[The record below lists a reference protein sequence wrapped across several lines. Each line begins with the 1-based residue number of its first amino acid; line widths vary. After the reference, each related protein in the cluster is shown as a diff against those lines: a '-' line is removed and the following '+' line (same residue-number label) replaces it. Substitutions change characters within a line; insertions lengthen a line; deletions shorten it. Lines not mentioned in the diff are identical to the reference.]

1 MTSLQVFATIIGS
14 IACVI
19 LMHVI
24 INILEG
30 NDIFD
35 LIPESNIEWIVI
47 IGGYLFYVI
56 VFMFIFMM
64 INDSE
69 KNKQLLQK
77 PEIVQIGTFDGCNVS
92 YVNRGYQVNS
102 FYIAKCNNTE
112 TRTTIE
118 QHPKS
123 GTKITT
129 TIVEK

>member
-19 LMHVI
+19 LMNVI

-35 LIPESNIEWIVI
+35 LIPESNIGWVVI
-47 IGGYLFYVI
+47 IGGYLIWVI
-56 VFMFIFMM
+56 VFMFIFTL

-77 PEIVQIGTFDGCNVS
+77 PEIVQIGIFEGCNVS
-92 YVNRGYQVNS
+92 YVNRGNQVNS

-118 QHPKS
+118 QQPKS

>member
-1 MTSLQVFATIIGS
+1 MTNQEVFAIIIGS
-14 IACVI
+14 IACTVMTI
-19 LMHVI
+19 GL
-24 INILEG
+24 INIIEG
-30 NDIFD
+30 NDFFD
-35 LIPESNIEWIVI
+35 LIPESLIGWSATIISYFLFVI
-47 IGGYLFYVI
+47 LLMI
-56 VFMFIFMM
+56 VFDAKHTF
-64 INDSE
+64 E

-77 PEIVQIGTFDGCNVS
+77 PEIVQIGTFNGCNVS

>member
-14 IACVI
+14 IVCVI

-47 IGGYLFYVI
+47 IGGYLIWVI

>member
-1 MTSLQVFATIIGS
+1 MTSLQVFVTIIGS
-14 IACVI
+14 IVCVI
-19 LMHVI
+19 LMNVV

-35 LIPESNIEWIVI
+35 LIPESNIGWVVI
-47 IGGYLFYVI
+47 IGGYLIWVI
-56 VFMFIFMM
+56 VFMLIFTL

>member
-1 MTSLQVFATIIGS
+1 MVVFNVKHT
-14 IACVI
+14 
-19 LMHVI
+19 
-24 INILEG
+24 
-30 NDIFD
+30 
-35 LIPESNIEWIVI
+35 
-47 IGGYLFYVI
+47 
-56 VFMFIFMM
+56 
-64 INDSE
+64 SE

-77 PEIVQIGTFDGCNVS
+77 PEIVQIGTFNGCNVS

-102 FYIAKCNNTE
+102 FYIAKCNNAE

>member
-35 LIPESNIEWIVI
+35 LIPESNIGWIVI

-56 VFMFIFMM
+56 VFMLIFMM

-92 YVNRGYQVNS
+92 YVNRGNQSDS

-118 QHPKS
+118 QHQKS

>member
-1 MTSLQVFATIIGS
+1 MTNQEVFAIIIGS
-14 IACVI
+14 IACTVMI
-19 LMHVI
+19 IGL
-24 INILEG
+24 INIIEG
-30 NDIFD
+30 NDFFD
-35 LIPESNIEWIVI
+35 LIPESLIGWSATIASYFIFVI
-47 IGGYLFYVI
+47 LLMI
-56 VFMFIFMM
+56 VF
-64 INDSE
+64 DAKHTSE

-77 PEIVQIGTFDGCNVS
+77 PEIVQIGIFNGCNVS

>member
-1 MTSLQVFATIIGS
+1 MTNQEVFAIIIGS
-14 IACVI
+14 IACTVMI
-19 LMHVI
+19 IGL

-30 NDIFD
+30 NDFFD
-35 LIPESNIEWIVI
+35 LIPESLIGWSATITSYFLFVI
-47 IGGYLFYVI
+47 LLMV
-56 VFMFIFMM
+56 VF
-64 INDSE
+64 NVKHTSE

-77 PEIVQIGTFDGCNVS
+77 PEIVQIGTFNGCNVS

-129 TIVEK
+129 TIVKK

>member
-35 LIPESNIEWIVI
+35 LIPESNIGWVVI
-47 IGGYLFYVI
+47 IVGYLIWVI
-56 VFMFIFMM
+56 IFMFIFMM

-77 PEIVQIGTFDGCNVS
+77 PEIVQIGIFNGCNVS

-118 QHPKS
+118 QHPKF
-123 GTKITT
+123 GTKMTT

>member
-35 LIPESNIEWIVI
+35 LIPESNIGWVVI
-47 IGGYLFYVI
+47 IVGYLIWVI

-69 KNKQLLQK
+69 KNKQLLQN

>member
-30 NDIFD
+30 NDFFD
-35 LIPESNIEWIVI
+35 LIPESNIGWIVI
-47 IGGYLFYVI
+47 IGGYLIWVI
-56 VFMFIFMM
+56 VFMLIFML

-77 PEIVQIGTFDGCNVS
+77 PEIVTIGIFEGCSVV
-92 YVNRGYQVNS
+92 YVNRGQAKYS

>member
-35 LIPESNIEWIVI
+35 LIPESNIGWIVI
-47 IGGYLFYVI
+47 IGGYLIWVI

>member
-1 MTSLQVFATIIGS
+1 VFDAKHT
-14 IACVI
+14 
-19 LMHVI
+19 
-24 INILEG
+24 
-30 NDIFD
+30 
-35 LIPESNIEWIVI
+35 
-47 IGGYLFYVI
+47 
-56 VFMFIFMM
+56 
-64 INDSE
+64 SE

-77 PEIVQIGTFDGCNVS
+77 PEIVQIGIFNGCNVS

>member
-35 LIPESNIEWIVI
+35 LIPESDIGWVAI
-47 IGGYLFYVI
+47 IGGYLIWVI
-56 VFMFIFMM
+56 VFMFIFTL

-77 PEIVQIGTFDGCNVS
+77 PEIVQIGIFEGCNVS
-92 YVNRGYQVNS
+92 YVNRGNQVNS

-118 QHPKS
+118 QHPKI